1 MTFKL
6 RQIALMHG
14 IKTAYC
20 CGDTTLKNGA
30 GKETMEFL
38 KDILGEDLYKQV
50 SDTVNAYNG
59 KPENKDKQVK
69 LADLG
74 SGQYVDK
81 GKYDTAVAEKEN
93 LAGQIKTLNT
103 TIGDLKKN
111 NADNETLQTTI
122 ANLQGELKKQ
132 QTASEEIAKTYALK
146 DSLTK
151 QGVLDPDYLIY
162 KAGGLEKF
170 NFDKEGK
177 PIGVEEVVKPYKDD
191 AAMAHLFKQEQPKP
205 PYNPKNGGAGGVTNP
220 FAKDTFN
227 LTEQGRMLKEN
238 PAQAK
243 ELAAAAGVTL

>member
-6 RQIALMHG
+6 RQFALMHG

-59 KPENKDKQVK
+59 KPENKEKQVK
-69 LADLG
+69 IADLG

-111 NADNETLQTTI
+111 NADNETLQNTI
-122 ANLQGELKKQ
+122 ADLHHTVEFQCQMLFTLDIEHN
-132 QTASEEIAKTYALK
+132 TAHICCTAHGFPPAKA
-146 DSLTK
+146 
-151 QGVLDPDYLIY
+151 
-162 KAGGLEKF
+162 
-170 NFDKEGK
+170 
-177 PIGVEEVVKPYKDD
+177 
-191 AAMAHLFKQEQPKP
+191 
-205 PYNPKNGGAGGVTNP
+205 
-220 FAKDTFN
+220 
-227 LTEQGRMLKEN
+227 
-238 PAQAK
+238 
-243 ELAAAAGVTL
+243 

>member
-1 MTFKL
+1 
-6 RQIALMHG
+6 
-14 IKTAYC
+14 
-20 CGDTTLKNGA
+20 
-30 GKETMEFL
+30 MEFL

-111 NADNETLQTTI
+111 NADNETLQNTI
-122 ANLQGELKKQ
+122 ADLQTKLKDQ
-132 QTASEEIAKTYALK
+132 QTANDRISKTYALK

-162 KAGGLEKF
+162 KAGGLDKF
-170 NFDKEGK
+170 TFDKEGK
-177 PIGVEEVVKPYKDD
+177 PVGVEEVETIGAVQAPVARGEQLHLAHRIV
-191 AAMAHLFKQEQPKP
+191 AA
-205 PYNPKNGGAGGVTNP
+205 
-220 FAKDTFN
+220 N
-227 LTEQGRMLKEN
+227 LGDGE
-238 PAQAK
+238 
-243 ELAAAAGVTL
+243 AAAIFVG

>member
-1 MTFKL
+1 
-6 RQIALMHG
+6 
-14 IKTAYC
+14 
-20 CGDTTLKNGA
+20 
-30 GKETMEFL
+30 MEFL

-81 GKYDTAVAEKEN
+81 GKYDTAAAEKEN

-191 AAMAHLFKQEQPKP
+191 AAMAHLFKQ
-205 PYNPKNGGAGGVTNP
+205 
-220 FAKDTFN
+220 
-227 LTEQGRMLKEN
+227 
-238 PAQAK
+238 
-243 ELAAAAGVTL
+243 

>member
-1 MTFKL
+1 
-6 RQIALMHG
+6 
-14 IKTAYC
+14 
-20 CGDTTLKNGA
+20 
-30 GKETMEFL
+30 MEFL
-38 KDILGEDLYKQV
+38 KEVLDEELYKQV
-50 SDTVNAYNG
+50 ETAVTTHNA
-59 KPENKDKQVK
+59 KPENKDKQMK

-81 GKYDTAVAEKEN
+81 GKYDAAIAEKEN
-93 LAGQIKTLNT
+93 LEGQIKTLNT

-146 DSLTK
+146 EQLTK

-177 PIGVEEVVKPYKDD
+177 PIGVEEAVKPYKED
-191 AAMAHLFKQEQPKP
+191 ATMVHLFKQEQQKP